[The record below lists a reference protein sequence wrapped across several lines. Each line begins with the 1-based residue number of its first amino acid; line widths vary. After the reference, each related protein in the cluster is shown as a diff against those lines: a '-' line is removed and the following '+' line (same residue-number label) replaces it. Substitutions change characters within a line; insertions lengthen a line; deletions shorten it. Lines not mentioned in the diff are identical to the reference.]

1 MAGVEGSSSPGFLAD
16 TSASLQTEVTGEA
29 RKDVLTA
36 PAVARLLE
44 SEGSTAPASS
54 TKARTQRGWRLSLLS
69 PPDPST
75 T

>member
-16 TSASLQTEVTGEA
+16 TSASLQIEVTGEA
-29 RKDVLTA
+29 GKDVLTA

-44 SEGSTAPASS
+44 SDGRTALASS
-54 TKARTQRGWRLSLLS
+54 TKARTQRGWRLNLLS